1 MKKFLILLAGP
12 PATGKSYLV
21 GKLKDTFPD
30 LFSITPDEIK
40 ELYAESE
47 GFDNLDEKKK
57 QEEKVWKFYY
67 QLLELYMEAGKRLVL
82 SEYPFSDKQKSRL
95 QQLAKTYDYNI
106 ITIRLV
112 ADFDILW
119 ERRRKRDRE
128 PNRHLSY
135 IMTHYHYGD
144 ELDNR
149 ELADNHI
156 SKEEFRQIIENRKY
170 NEFELGD
177 LFEVN
182 VSDYNQVNYD
192 ELIERLKK
200 VFKGE

>member
-1 MKKFLILLAGP
+1 MAGP
-12 PATGKSYLV
+12 PATGKSYFV

-47 GFDNLDEKKK
+47 GFDNLDEKRK

-67 QLLELYMEAGKRLVL
+67 QLLELYMKAGKRLVL

-119 ERRRKRDRE
+119 ERRRKRDRDSD
-128 PNRHLSY
+128 RHLSY

-156 SKEEFRQIIENRKY
+156 SKEEFKQIIESRKY

-177 LFEVN
+177 LFEVD
-182 VSDYNQVNYD
+182 VSDYNRVDYV
-192 ELIERLKK
+192 ELI
-200 VFKGE
+200 GELRGYFNT